1 MIPEVNVVKRILV
14 LAAFL
19 VTVIFC
25 VSVNADEM
33 KIAMDGEVKLAKEI
47 GTGKGITF
55 TLPDLEN
62 DEYFIYAIELAV
74 FEKQNGE
81 SEWHIY
87 KDDNNIESKKQ
98 YIESPSSLTFNADF
112 GEPSDYREKAKY
124 KVAYRYYVQSLSDTS
139 VTAIAGENIKDG
151 WRLVGEDD
159 ATAAS
164 SDGFVFYKN
173 SAPTMSIECFTYK
186 VHITGGLEVRDVS
199 NVSDVCFPSD
209 VFGNGVTVQMSATD
223 FDSEDILTVSYRLED
238 AVTGEVIQ
246 EAALPNDS
254 KIITEYITDSYRLF
268 ITVSDNFGGS
278 VTSDAYVFTVDS
290 TPAYVVSEFN
300 DGGYVMMGRNLFSDF
315 TVNDGTDE
323 LMTDGTAYAEIYT
336 DGILKKCVFLE
347 YMGDG
352 IYRLD
357 TTVAAD
363 GAYTVILKLYDKA
376 GNESTHTFYQTL
388 DNSGASLHWLTPE
401 ENSDA
406 TLYNTWMNESKK
418 IIIEA
423 TDSISGIRRYQLYLS
438 GTLVK
443 SELVSGHQNRITIT
457 CDVTNEKTGKLD
469 YAIRVY
475 DNTRKINKT
484 TNKFQSANG
493 ISIYTGK
500 SVWLDKTNPTIT
512 HDISDAW
519 HDCPYTV
526 NVWYNDYP
534 SSASVND
541 ASGVILKQYAITDSL
556 EEPDSW
562 FSYVDP
568 LEITEGGVFYLHL
581 KATDNAG
588 NVQTETVRIH
598 TNTKSQI
605 TSDVVPTDS
614 YKHTI
619 YYSESKFYVVKN
631 TAYNTKYHFGL
642 YDADIG
648 DAIRADVL
656 LVNKDDSDCRASA
669 SVTVPSG
676 GTAERDIVFN
686 MQYIDSDKN
695 KLPDGVYD
703 MYLTVTE
710 IKGGGE
716 EIQTHEN
723 IEACEVVIKRSTPPT
738 PVIQVSGGYVT
749 IEYPKEPLSG
759 SLNTANIR
767 SHYKYQYKAVKTGEA
782 QSNVYVD
789 YTDKIPAEDMTVTAL
804 YTDIAGNS
812 SIATLR
818 IFSESGDGIGVDI
831 TGEGNNTTVEESR
844 SANVYYIGTRRE
856 KQKGINAEIFNFMN

>member
-74 FEKQNGE
+74 FEKQYGE

-112 GEPSDYREKAKY
+112 GDPSDYRDKARY
-124 KVAYRYYVQSLSDTS
+124 KIAYRYYVQNLSDTS
-139 VTAIAGENIKDG
+139 ITAIAGADEKDG

-186 VHITGGLEVRDVS
+186 VHSTGGLEPRYVS
-199 NVSDVCFPSD
+199 NVSEVCFPSD
-209 VFGNGVTVQMSATD
+209 VFENGVTVQMSATD
-223 FDSEDILTVSYRLED
+223 FDLEDILTVSYRLED

-246 EAALPNDS
+246 DTALPNDS
-254 KIITEYITDSYRLF
+254 KIVTDHITDSYRLY
-268 ITVSDNFGGS
+268 IIASDNFGGS
-278 VTSDAYVFTVDS
+278 VTSDAYVFNVDS

-323 LMTDGTAYAEIYT
+323 LMTGGTAYAEIYT

-347 YMGDG
+347 YIGEG

-388 DNSGASLHWLTPE
+388 DSTAPSLYFETPM

-406 TLYNTWMNESKK
+406 TVYGAWMNESKK
-418 IIIEA
+418 IIVDA
-423 TDSISGIRRYQLYLS
+423 TDIIAGVRRYQLYQN

-443 SELVSGHQNRITIT
+443 AATISTQNEITLSH
-457 CDVTNEKTGKLD
+457 DVTNTITGKIN
-469 YAIRVY
+469 YAVRVY
-475 DNTRKINKT
+475 DNAKAINKT
-484 TNKFQSANG
+484 TNMYKSANG
-493 ISIYTGK
+493 NSIYVTK

-562 FSYVDP
+562 LSYTGP
-568 LEITEGGVFYLHL
+568 LEITEGGVFYLHI

-588 NVQTETVRIH
+588 NVQTETVRIR
-598 TNTKSQI
+598 TNTKSRI

-619 YYSESKFYVVKN
+619 YYSESKLYVVKN
-631 TAYNTKYHFGL
+631 TAYNTKFHFGL
-642 YDADIG
+642 YDADVD

-656 LVNKDDSDCRASA
+656 LVNKDDNDCCASA
-669 SVTVPSG
+669 SATVPPG
-676 GTAERDIVFN
+676 ETAERDVVFN

-723 IEACEVVIKRSTPPT
+723 IAACEVVIKRSTPPT

-749 IEYPKEPLSG
+749 IDYPKEPLSG
-759 SLNTANIR
+759 SLNTASIR
-767 SHYKYQYKAVKTGEA
+767 SHYKYQYKTVKTGDV
-782 QSNVYVD
+782 QSNTYID

-818 IFSESGDGIGVDI
+818 IFSESDDGIGVDI
-831 TGEGNNTTVEESR
+831 TSEGNNTTVEESR